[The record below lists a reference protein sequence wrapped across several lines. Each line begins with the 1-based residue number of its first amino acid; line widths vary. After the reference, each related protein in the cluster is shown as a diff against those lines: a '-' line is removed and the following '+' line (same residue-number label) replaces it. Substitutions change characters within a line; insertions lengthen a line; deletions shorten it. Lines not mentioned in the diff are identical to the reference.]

1 MELLLLASL
10 IIWVPLALAIGHHR
24 GWNLL
29 HAALLGALLGPI
41 GLLTIAL
48 VTGPNPTAAEREE
61 KRQQAYWERYF
72 DERDAWEQ
80 RRRARPARA
89 GRRR

>member
-1 MELLLLASL
+1 MELLIVGSL

-41 GLLTIAL
+41 GLLIIAL
-48 VTGPNPTAAEREE
+48 VTGPNPTTTEREDA
-61 KRQQAYWERYF
+61 RQREYWRRYF
-72 DERDAWEQ
+72 EERAAWEARSQ
-80 RRRARPARA
+80 RPARA